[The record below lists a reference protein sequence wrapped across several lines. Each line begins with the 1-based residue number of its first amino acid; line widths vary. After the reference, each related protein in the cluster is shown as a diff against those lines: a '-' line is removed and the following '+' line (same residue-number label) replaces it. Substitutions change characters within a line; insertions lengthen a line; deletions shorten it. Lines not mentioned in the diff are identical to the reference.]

1 MNKGR
6 SPDFHANSTLN
17 ASEDNAPMTFTPST
31 NTQGSPSSLPIG
43 KGEQLDCI
51 IQTLKA
57 ILPEL
62 RDLYGVISLGLFGSY
77 VRGEQTPDS
86 DLDLLVE
93 FDPVVR
99 FGLLTYCE
107 LENTLSDRLGIKVDL
122 VMKKALKPRIGERIL
137 QEVVYL

>member
-1 MNKGR
+1 
-6 SPDFHANSTLN
+6 
-17 ASEDNAPMTFTPST
+17 MTFTPST
-31 NTQGSPSSLPIG
+31 NAPENPTPPSG
-43 KGEQLDCI
+43 KGEPLDRI
-51 IQTLKA
+51 IQSLKT

-62 RDLYGVISLGLFGSY
+62 RDRYGVILLGVFGSY
-77 VRGEQTPDS
+77 VRGEQTPSS

-93 FDPVVR
+93 FDPAVR

-107 LENTLSDRLGIKVDL
+107 LESLLSDRLAVKVDL